1 MAKKNVLTALAL
13 AVSLTAAAPAMTG
26 CVGSTTTNSSTTD
39 RTQIMLISEQEIN
52 TSAAQEYDKVIA
64 QAKAQKALNTN
75 AKQTKRVKNIANKLI
90 AKASIYRPDSK
101 KWDWEVNVINSD
113 EVNAWCMPGGKI
125 AVYTG
130 LINTVKPTDDELAVV
145 ISHEIAHALREH
157 SREQMSAEYAKQG
170 ALNIAAMFGVDQTK
184 LAIGDAISNIGF
196 SLPFS
201 RSHETEADELG
212 LELMNAAGYDTD
224 AAASLWK
231 KMMAASGGSSNALEN
246 LLSTHPSNDDRIE
259 NLTELSAKLKTGKSD
274 KQSIFL
280 LKTLKKALLTLNKA
294 FFSWDFTMI
303 SSPP

>member
-294 FFSWDFTMI
+294 FFHGI
-303 SSPP
+303 LL

>member
-13 AVSLTAAAPAMTG
+13 AVSLTAAAPAITG

-231 KMMAASGGSSNALEN
+231 KMMAASGGSSNTLEN

-259 NLTELSAKLKTGKSD
+259 NLTELSAKLKSGKSD

-294 FFSWDFTMI
+294 FFHGI
-303 SSPP
+303 LL

>member
-13 AVSLTAAAPAMTG
+13 AISLTAAAPAMTG

-294 FFSWDFTMI
+294 FFHGI
-303 SSPP
+303 LL

>member
-274 KQSIFL
+274 KQSTFL

-294 FFSWDFTMI
+294 FFHGI
-303 SSPP
+303 LL

>member
-259 NLTELSAKLKTGKSD
+259 NLTELSAKLKSGKSD
-274 KQSIFL
+274 K
-280 LKTLKKALLTLNKA
+280 
-294 FFSWDFTMI
+294 
-303 SSPP
+303 

>member
-125 AVYTG
+125 AVYTS

-274 KQSIFL
+274 KQSTFL

-294 FFSWDFTMI
+294 FFHGI
-303 SSPP
+303 LL

>member
-274 KQSIFL
+274 KQSTFL
-280 LKTLKKALLTLNKA
+280 LKTLKKGLIN
-294 FFSWDFTMI
+294 S
-303 SSPP
+303 

>member
-13 AVSLTAAAPAMTG
+13 AVSLTAAAPAMNG

-39 RTQIMLISEQEIN
+39 RTQIMRISEQEIN

-101 KWDWEVNVINSD
+101 NWDWEVNVINSD

-231 KMMAASGGSSNALEN
+231 KMMAASGGSSNALDN

-259 NLTELSAKLKTGKSD
+259 NLTELSAKLKSGKSD
-274 KQSIFL
+274 KQSNFL
-280 LKTLKKALLTLNKA
+280 LKTPKRTY
-294 FFSWDFTMI
+294 
-303 SSPP
+303 

>member
-280 LKTLKKALLTLNKA
+280 LKTLKKGLIN
-294 FFSWDFTMI
+294 S
-303 SSPP
+303 

>member
-26 CVGSTTTNSSTTD
+26 CVGSTTSNSSTTD

-280 LKTLKKALLTLNKA
+280 LKILKKALLTLNKA
-294 FFSWDFTMI
+294 FFHGI
-303 SSPP
+303 LL

>member
-26 CVGSTTTNSSTTD
+26 CVGSTTSNSSTTD

-274 KQSIFL
+274 K
-280 LKTLKKALLTLNKA
+280 
-294 FFSWDFTMI
+294 
-303 SSPP
+303 

>member
-75 AKQTKRVKNIANKLI
+75 AKQTKRVKNIAKKLI

-101 KWDWEVNVINSD
+101 NWDWEVNVINSD

-231 KMMAASGGSSNALEN
+231 KMMAASGGSSNALDN

-259 NLTELSAKLKTGKSD
+259 NLTELSAKLKSGKSD
-274 KQSIFL
+274 KQSTFL
-280 LKTLKKALLTLNKA
+280 LKTPKKALLTLNKA
-294 FFSWDFTMI
+294 FFHGI
-303 SSPP
+303 LL

>member
-13 AVSLTAAAPAMTG
+13 AVSLTAAAPAMNG

-75 AKQTKRVKNIANKLI
+75 AKQTKRVKNIAKKLI

-101 KWDWEVNVINSD
+101 NWDWEVNVINSD

-231 KMMAASGGSSNALEN
+231 KMMAASGGSSNALDN

-259 NLTELSAKLKTGKSD
+259 NLTELSAKLKSGKSD
-274 KQSIFL
+274 KQSTFL
-280 LKTLKKALLTLNKA
+280 LKTPKKA
-294 FFSWDFTMI
+294 
-303 SSPP
+303 

>member
-145 ISHEIAHALREH
+145 ISHEVAHALREH

-231 KMMAASGGSSNALEN
+231 KMMASSGGSSNALEN

-294 FFSWDFTMI
+294 FFHGI
-303 SSPP
+303 LL

>member
-26 CVGSTTTNSSTTD
+26 CVGSTTSNSSTTD

-294 FFSWDFTMI
+294 FFHGI
-303 SSPP
+303 LL